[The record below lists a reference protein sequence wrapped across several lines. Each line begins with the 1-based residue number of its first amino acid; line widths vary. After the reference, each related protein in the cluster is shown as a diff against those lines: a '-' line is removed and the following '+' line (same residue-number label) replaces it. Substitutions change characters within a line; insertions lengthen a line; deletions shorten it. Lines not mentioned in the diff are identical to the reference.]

1 MHYFSFFRT
10 FAPMK
15 RRLLYLFVLFL
26 EVLPLTV
33 WGQVNENT
41 NLDSQY
47 TTTLGK
53 HNSLLEDSIR
63 VNSEDI
69 NPMPVQWSVDG
80 SFGNIN
86 AIKIDTL
93 VENFSMRNLNEGAT
107 GHYNHLGNLGSP
119 RISHVW
125 SDRTDELGNQMVF
138 LSPYAFYKNPDSQ
151 CFTNA
156 RLPIT
161 KVSYFKAG
169 SSTNKEENFGLYFT
183 RNAGKR
189 FSVGFD
195 INYLYARGFYQYQS
209 NAHFNASFFA
219 SYIGTHYEAHG
230 MYRYY
235 YMKVQENGGIT
246 DDRYITD
253 PEAMAE
259 GTRQFDAKEMPVLFD
274 NSGAAAFNRNRLHE
288 VFFTHNYKVGFTR
301 HHEEYVVRDST
312 RTDTIHKEEFIPVSK
327 FIHTLSVQSNK
338 HSFYSSLDS
347 SKNVSNWRYA
357 NTYLTND
364 FTSADSTTYTSI
376 RNLFGVSLLEGF
388 NKYAKAGLTV
398 FLEHEFREVSL
409 MPYDSLVA
417 GAGMET
423 FRENEIYAGGILAKK
438 EGNLLHY
445 SALGKVGILGEALG
459 QFDLHGSLDL
469 NFSLGGD
476 TVQFV
481 ARGKIQN
488 KLPAFYYRHYRSNHF
503 RWDNDLDKEFRS
515 RVEGELSWART
526 HTRLRAG
533 IENIKNYTY
542 LNSEALPTQ
551 EAKNFQVFDF
561 QINQD
566 FRMGILHWDNEAIY
580 QHSTNKALPLPDLSL
595 YSNLYLDTYLA
606 KRVMHVQMGVDV
618 RYFSEYDAPTYTAAL
633 GQYNLQ
639 SAEDKVSIGGYP
651 LVSAYVNVRVKKTR
665 FFVQMYH
672 LNQGNGNYFTVA
684 HYPLNPSL
692 LKMGL
697 SIYFYD

>member
-1 MHYFSFFRT
+1 
-10 FAPMK
+10 
-15 RRLLYLFVLFL
+15 
-26 EVLPLTV
+26 
-33 WGQVNENT
+33 
-41 NLDSQY
+41 
-47 TTTLGK
+47 
-53 HNSLLEDSIR
+53 
-63 VNSEDI
+63 
-69 NPMPVQWSVDG
+69 
-80 SFGNIN
+80 
-86 AIKIDTL
+86 
-93 VENFSMRNLNEGAT
+93 
-107 GHYNHLGNLGSP
+107 
-119 RISHVW
+119 
-125 SDRTDELGNQMVF
+125 
-138 LSPYAFYKNPDSQ
+138 
-151 CFTNA
+151 
-156 RLPIT
+156 
-161 KVSYFKAG
+161 
-169 SSTNKEENFGLYFT
+169 
-183 RNAGKR
+183 
-189 FSVGFD
+189 
-195 INYLYARGFYQYQS
+195 
-209 NAHFNASFFA
+209 
-219 SYIGTHYEAHG
+219 
-230 MYRYY
+230 
-235 YMKVQENGGIT
+235 
-246 DDRYITD
+246 
-253 PEAMAE
+253 
-259 GTRQFDAKEMPVLFD
+259 
-274 NSGAAAFNRNRLHE
+274 
-288 VFFTHNYKVGFTR
+288 NYKVGFTR
-301 HHEEYVVRDST
+301 HREEYVVRDST

-327 FIHTLSVQSNK
+327 FIHTLSIQSNK

-388 NKYAKAGLTV
+388 NKYAKAGLTA

-409 MPYDSLVA
+409 MPHDSLVA

-469 NFSLGGD
+469 NFPLGGD

-526 HTRLRAG
+526 HTRLRGG

-639 SAEDKVSIGGYP
+639 STEDKVSIGGYP

-672 LNQGNGNYFTVA
+672 LNQSNGNYFTVP

-697 SIYFYD
+697 SVYFYD